1 MDNTEHKSCNHQ
13 TEGEYHSANAP
24 AVEGTG
30 NYNKELS
37 ILQLNTEWMEENSR
51 CSILPLNIFMPHIFN
66 GFLIFL
72 FFFLA
77 KPINSYTSMKTPREI
92 ILGVVIQKMFHTAK

>member
-37 ILQLNTEWMEENSR
+37 IFQLNTE
-51 CSILPLNIFMPHIFN
+51 
-66 GFLIFL
+66 
-72 FFFLA
+72 
-77 KPINSYTSMKTPREI
+77 
-92 ILGVVIQKMFHTAK
+92 